1 MPIVLIPLAS
11 GCEELE
17 AVTLVDVL
25 RRADFTVLTACLTE
39 QHQVLCSRGVRIVAD
54 VTLEDVMYD
63 DLDMMILP
71 GGMPGAT
78 HLDEDPRIHAI
89 LKRLIQSE
97 KAVAAICA
105 APLVLAHAGLL
116 NGKTI
121 TCYPDVLLA
130 SDWPEVTLSNDAIVI
145 DGNILTSKGPGT
157 AMDFA
162 LAIIEYLSNKATR
175 DKVEADLVRSGL

>member
-1 MPIVLIPLAS
+1 MPIVLIPLAN

-17 AVTLVDVL
+17 AVTLIDLL
-25 RRADFTVLTACLTE
+25 RRADFTVLTASLTD
-39 QHQVLCSRGVRIVAD
+39 QHQVVGSRGVRIVAD
-54 VTLEDVMYD
+54 FTLEDVMYD

-78 HLDEDPRIHAI
+78 HLDDDPRIHAI
-89 LKRLIQSE
+89 LKRLIQTE

-121 TCYPDVLLA
+121 TCYPGVLLA
-130 SDWPEVTLSNDAIVI
+130 GDWPEVTLSNDAIVI

-162 LAIIEYLSNKATR
+162 LAIIEYLSNKPKR
-175 DKVEADLVRSGL
+175 DEVEAGLVRSGF

>member
-1 MPIVLIPLAS
+1 L
-11 GCEELE
+11 
-17 AVTLVDVL
+17 L
-25 RRADFTVLTACLTE
+25 RRADFTVLTASLTD
-39 QHQVLCSRGVRIVAD
+39 QHQVLGSRGVRIVAD

-63 DLDMMILP
+63 DLDVMIFP
-71 GGMPGAT
+71 GGIAGAR
-78 HLDEDPRIHAI
+78 HLNEDPRFHAI

-97 KAVAAICA
+97 KAIAAICA

-130 SDWPEVTLSNDAIVI
+130 SDWPEVTFSDDAIVI

-162 LAIIEYLSNKATR
+162 LVIIEYLSNKTTR
-175 DKVEADLVRSGL
+175 DKVEAGLVRSVF